1 MADAVQAVLDE
12 LTGDRVPGLS
22 AVVVRGNE
30 VLWAGAAGYAD
41 LERREPARPDTVYLW
56 FSMTKIA
63 TATAVVQLA
72 ERGRLGLD
80 EPVTAY
86 LPELTSEP
94 PITIRN
100 LLEHGSG
107 LPNPI
112 PVRSVHPASEPG
124 PPSHA
129 SSRSGSSS
137 AAAGR
142 ERASLRATRT
152 PATSRSERSW
162 PPPPARATR
171 TTCAATCSSR
181 SGWRTPTSP
190 TSDALAPHAATGYQ
204 LRRSALT
211 PLFRLMLP
219 RGIVGPTSGRFLSF
233 NRFCVDG
240 PAYGGLIGSAED
252 TARFL
257 ALHTGGGGE
266 VLSPEGVRSMQQ
278 LAMHGRKLDVG
289 LGWFRRHGDRDLGAP
304 YVEHLGG
311 GGGFFNMMRLFTE
324 SGLGVIVM
332 GNATSYDHQRVAQAA
347 LEAFG

>member
-22 AVVVRGNE
+22 AVVMRGNE

-112 PVRSVHPASEPG
+112 PVRWVHPASEPG
-124 PPSHA
+124 PPSREFA
-129 SSRSGSSS
+129 LRILERGRRKRAGVAARYSNPGYLALGEVVA
-137 AAAGR
+137 AAAGESYEDYVR
-142 ERASLRATRT
+142 RNLLEPLGMAHTDFAY
-152 PATSRSERSW
+152 
-162 PPPPARATR
+162 
-171 TTCAATCSSR
+171 
-181 SGWRTPTSP
+181 
-190 TSDALAPHAATGYQ
+190 SDALAPHAATGYQ

-240 PAYGGLIGSAED
+240 ASYGGLIGSAQD
-252 TARFL
+252 AARFL
-257 ALHTGGGGE
+257 ALHAGGGGK
-266 VLSPEGVRSMQQ
+266 VLSLEGVRSMQQ